1 MSEVATAELG
11 LALTDATD
19 NNGGGFNVFS
29 SLRGGA
35 GGEDFSS
42 GTDDISS
49 EEVSVGTDETANLD
63 LVAVAGGEAKLD
75 TSIGDGGDSKN
86 APAPVDALSLAG
98 KSEINS
104 PENRMSNANSQDNSE
119 TLTPVNPELCE
130 KFGTIAC
137 IGCDFALLCA
147 ERQAA
152 MAAKSNED
160 QPDKQLST
168 LEKLLQEDKAPGEI
182 VWAQPTPDDDVSR
195 EQLLA
200 VNEEQ
205 SLIDD
210 SPSIFKSES
219 EPEPKPRPK
228 SEPEPEPEEKQ
239 PLSDTQPS
247 TRPSNKQ
254 KESAAVALSQAAES
268 RNSESLN
275 HEVDRIHSKDEE
287 KSTTAHIANVVK
299 KTTNSDDGSA
309 NLEANSNLSA
319 KISKEPLAQIDS
331 DNTNEYIRQGELLR
345 AADRAA
351 DDSDKLI
358 NQQTVTVRRATQTA
372 QRSNKHADQE
382 VLSAVNTTEQISSVN
397 TRQAI
402 QIPEPEGNGSAVAAA
417 HSQKEPAIE
426 KVLIMPMDAND
437 TLADNE
443 TSAVVDRVV
452 NRQESPSPKPKSI
465 SADNNNLL
473 KKTTPKNITTKP
485 NSDSSTDFEVSAEMS
500 LESQKTPSIDKQ
512 NPLAD
517 DKKDNISS
525 PSAVESVDYSRKTLP
540 ETRLVNDVQNT
551 SDGED
556 SAVKFVEKESAPS
569 KKAVVKNHNTHY
581 SDSASVFNQIE
592 QVETVANT
600 PSVKLPAE
608 TASWASENEIFVVDR
623 EETFANN
630 HRKKFMQREVVPID
644 GGNDLP
650 TLPQNELTP
659 KVNIEQDLE
668 PKNTT
673 EINIQ
678 LRSDRS
684 SERWPKLDE
693 MVNSVLPPSRS
704 LNYELLPKP
713 DETSSGLQEHDER
726 QISELWPKPDEA
738 SNRLIDQADFED
750 DKPVRQKA
758 QQTRMTQPNENDTIY
773 VDLRNEH
780 ASSEV
785 DSLHSEPTADYA
797 NQIEMN
803 NDNDLDCQLNDNS
816 GSQAEKLYE
825 VAFAHPLAALW
836 TDDSRLNP
844 ENNKISKGSSTSVTS
859 WLTKLVGAVAVYVA
873 CSRRESTLGIS
884 N

>member
-1 MSEVATAELG
+1 MIGEATTGELSPTG
-11 LALTDATD
+11 ADGD
-19 NNGGGFNVFS
+19 NFDIS
-29 SLRGGA
+29 SLR
-35 GGEDFSS
+35 GEDFSS
-42 GTDDISS
+42 GINDIGGEVNAGTSDAASS
-49 EEVSVGTDETANLD
+49 LD
-63 LVAVAGGEAKLD
+63 LVAVASGEERLD
-75 TSIGDGGDSKN
+75 T
-86 APAPVDALSLAG
+86 A
-98 KSEINS
+98 
-104 PENRMSNANSQDNSE
+104 MSDANSQGNSE
-119 TLTPVNPELCE
+119 TLTPVDPELCE

-219 EPEPKPRPK
+219 EPEPKPK
-228 SEPEPEPEEKQ
+228 PEPEEKQ

-358 NQQTVTVRRATQTA
+358 NQQTATVRRATQTA

-382 VLSAVNTTEQISSVN
+382 VPSAVNTTERISSVN
-397 TRQAI
+397 THQAI
-402 QIPEPEGNGSAVAAA
+402 KISDPESNDSTVATTR
-417 HSQKEPAIE
+417 SQKEPAIE
-426 KVLIMPMDAND
+426 KVSSTLIDAND
-437 TLADNE
+437 TLADSGIY
-443 TSAVVDRVV
+443 TAVDRVG
-452 NRQESPSPKPKSI
+452 NRQELSALKPKPI
-465 SADNNNLL
+465 SAENNLL
-473 KKTTPKNITTKP
+473 KKTTPKNIITKP
-485 NSDSSTDFEVSAEMS
+485 KIDSSTNFEVSAETS
-500 LESQKTPSIDKQ
+500 LESKKNPSIDKQ

-517 DKKDNISS
+517 HKKDNISS
-525 PSAVESVDYSRKTLP
+525 PPAVESIDYFKKTLP
-540 ETRLVNDVQNT
+540 ETRPVNAVQNT

-556 SAVKFVEKESAPS
+556 SAAELAEKESAPS
-569 KKAVVKNHNTHY
+569 KKAVVKKPSIHY
-581 SDSASVFNQIE
+581 SDSAFNQTE

-600 PSVKLPAE
+600 PAVKLPAE

-623 EETFANN
+623 RKGTFSNN
-630 HRKKFMQREVVPID
+630 HRKKFMQREAVLID
-644 GGNDLP
+644 GDNDLP
-650 TLPQNELTP
+650 TLLQNERAP
-659 KVNIEQDLE
+659 KADIEQDLE

-673 EINIQ
+673 EINLQ
-678 LRSDRS
+678 LRSDWS
-684 SERWPKLDE
+684 SERWPKLDKP
-693 MVNSVLPPSRS
+693 VNLVLPPSRS
-704 LNYELLPKP
+704 LNSELLSKL
-713 DETSSGLQEHDER
+713 DETSNSPQEHNER

-738 SNRLIDQADFED
+738 SNQLINQADFED
-750 DKPVRQKA
+750 GKTVRQKA
-758 QQTRMTQPNENDTIY
+758 QQTRIIQPNENDTIY

-785 DSLHSEPTADYA
+785 DSLHSQPTADYA
-797 NQIEMN
+797 DQIEMN

-816 GSQAEKLYE
+816 GSQAEKLHK

-873 CSRRESTLGIS
+873 CSRRESTLGVS

>member
-1 MSEVATAELG
+1 MIGEATTGKLSPTG
-11 LALTDATD
+11 IDGD
-19 NNGGGFNVFS
+19 DFDIS
-29 SLRGGA
+29 SLR
-35 GGEDFSS
+35 GEDFSS
-42 GTDDISS
+42 GINDIGGEVNAGTSDAASS
-49 EEVSVGTDETANLD
+49 LD
-63 LVAVAGGEAKLD
+63 LVAVASGEERLD
-75 TSIGDGGDSKN
+75 T
-86 APAPVDALSLAG
+86 A
-98 KSEINS
+98 
-104 PENRMSNANSQDNSE
+104 MSDANSQGNSE
-119 TLTPVNPELCE
+119 TLTPVDPELCE

-228 SEPEPEPEEKQ
+228 SEPEPEPEGQ
-239 PLSDTQPS
+239 TLSDTQPS
-247 TRPSNKQ
+247 PRPSNKQ
-254 KESAAVALSQAAES
+254 KESAVTALSQAAES
-268 RNSESLN
+268 RNLESLN
-275 HEVDRIHSKDEE
+275 HEVDRRHSNDEE

-299 KTTNSDDGSA
+299 KTTISDDGGA
-309 NLEANSNLSA
+309 NLEANSNSA
-319 KISKEPLAQIDS
+319 AKASKEPLVQIDS
-331 DNTNEYIRQGELLR
+331 DNTDGYIRQDELPR

-358 NQQTVTVRRATQTA
+358 NQQTATVRCATQTA

-382 VLSAVNTTEQISSVN
+382 VSSAVNTTEQISSVN
-397 TRQAI
+397 THQAI
-402 QIPEPEGNGSAVAAA
+402 KIPKPEGNGSAVAAT

-443 TSAVVDRVV
+443 TSAVVDREDGT
-452 NRQESPSPKPKSI
+452 QERPSLKSKSI
-465 SADNNNLL
+465 SAENNDLL
-473 KKTTPKNITTKP
+473 KKTTPKNITTRP

-500 LESQKTPSIDKQ
+500 LEAKKTPSIDKQ

-556 SAVKFVEKESAPS
+556 SAVKLVEKESAPS

-581 SDSASVFNQIE
+581 SDSASASVFNQIE
-592 QVETVANT
+592 QLETVADT
-600 PSVKLPAE
+600 PAVKLPAE
-608 TASWASENEIFVVDR
+608 TASWASENEVFVVDR
-623 EETFANN
+623 EETFTNN
-630 HRKKFMQREVVPID
+630 HRDESIQREAVLID
-644 GGNDLP
+644 GYNDLP

-659 KVNIEQDLE
+659 KVNVKQDPEL
-668 PKNTT
+668 KNTT

-803 NDNDLDCQLNDNS
+803 NDNDNDLNCQLNDNS

-873 CSRRESTLGIS
+873 CSRREGRLSVW
-884 N
+884 

>member
-1 MSEVATAELG
+1 MIGMATTGELSPAG
-11 LALTDATD
+11 IDGD
-19 NNGGGFNVFS
+19 GFDVFA
-29 SLRGGA
+29 SLRGGV
-35 GGEDFSS
+35 ESDNFSS
-42 GTDDISS
+42 GAGEAGGAD
-49 EEVSVGTDETANLD
+49 TDEAVSGLD
-63 LVAVAGGEAKLD
+63 LVAVAGGKEKLD
-75 TSIGDGGDSKN
+75 TTMSDTNSN
-86 APAPVDALSLAG
+86 NS
-98 KSEINS
+98 SEIS
-104 PENRMSNANSQDNSE
+104 
-119 TLTPVNPELCE
+119 TPVGPDLCE

-137 IGCDFALLCA
+137 VGCDFALLCA

-168 LEKLLQEDKAPGEI
+168 LEKLLREDDAPGEI
-182 VWAQPTPDDDVSR
+182 VWAQSTPDDDASR

-200 VNEEQ
+200 AEEEQ
-205 SLIDD
+205 SIND
-210 SPSIFKSES
+210 SSSVF
-219 EPEPKPRPK
+219 EPEPKPK
-228 SEPEPEPEEKQ
+228 PEPEEKQ

-247 TRPSNKQ
+247 PRLSNKQ
-254 KESAAVALSQAAES
+254 KEAAAALPQA
-268 RNSESLN
+268 
-275 HEVDRIHSKDEE
+275 
-287 KSTTAHIANVVK
+287 T
-299 KTTNSDDGSA
+299 DDGSA
-309 NLEANSNLSA
+309 NLEANSNSA
-319 KISKEPLAQIDS
+319 VKASKEPLVQIDN
-331 DNTNEYIRQGELLR
+331 DNTNEHIKQDELPL

-358 NQQTVTVRRATQTA
+358 NQRTATVRRATQTA

-382 VLSAVNTTEQISSVN
+382 VPSAVNTTERISSVN
-397 TRQAI
+397 THQAI
-402 QIPEPEGNGSAVAAA
+402 KISDPESNDSTVATTR
-417 HSQKEPAIE
+417 SQKEPAIE
-426 KVLIMPMDAND
+426 KVSSTLIDAND
-437 TLADNE
+437 TLADSGIY
-443 TSAVVDRVV
+443 TAVDRVG
-452 NRQESPSPKPKSI
+452 NRQELSALKPKPI
-465 SADNNNLL
+465 SAENNLL
-473 KKTTPKNITTKP
+473 KKTTPKNIITKP
-485 NSDSSTDFEVSAEMS
+485 KIDSSTNFEVSAETS
-500 LESQKTPSIDKQ
+500 LESKKNPSIDKQ

-517 DKKDNISS
+517 HKKDNISS
-525 PSAVESVDYSRKTLP
+525 PPAVESIDYFKKTLP
-540 ETRLVNDVQNT
+540 ETRPVNAVQNT

-556 SAVKFVEKESAPS
+556 SAAELAEKESAPS
-569 KKAVVKNHNTHY
+569 KKAVVKNPNIHY
-581 SDSASVFNQIE
+581 SDSAFNQTE

-600 PSVKLPAE
+600 PAVKLRVE

-623 EETFANN
+623 EESFANN
-630 HRKKFMQREVVPID
+630 HRDESMQREAVLID
-644 GGNDLP
+644 SDNDLP

-750 DKPVRQKA
+750 DKLVRQKA
-758 QQTRMTQPNENDTIY
+758 QQTRITQPNENDTIY

-780 ASSEV
+780 ANSEV
-785 DSLHSEPTADYA
+785 DSLHSQPTADYTDR
-797 NQIEMN
+797 IEMN
-803 NDNDLDCQLNDNS
+803 NDNDLNCQLNDNS
-816 GSQAEKLYE
+816 GNQAEKLHK

-873 CSRRESTLGIS
+873 CSRRESTLSVS

>member
-1 MSEVATAELG
+1 MIGEATTGELSPTG
-11 LALTDATD
+11 ADGD
-19 NNGGGFNVFS
+19 NFDIS
-29 SLRGGA
+29 SLR
-35 GGEDFSS
+35 GEDFSS
-42 GTDDISS
+42 GINDIGGEVNAGTSDAASS
-49 EEVSVGTDETANLD
+49 LD
-63 LVAVAGGEAKLD
+63 LVAVASGEERLD
-75 TSIGDGGDSKN
+75 T
-86 APAPVDALSLAG
+86 A
-98 KSEINS
+98 
-104 PENRMSNANSQDNSE
+104 MSNTNSNNSSE

-137 IGCDFALLCA
+137 VGCDFALLCA

-152 MAAKSNED
+152 MVAKNNES
-160 QPDKQLST
+160 QPTEQLST
-168 LEKLLQEDKAPGEI
+168 LEKLLRGDDAPGEI

-219 EPEPKPRPK
+219 EPEPKPK
-228 SEPEPEPEEKQ
+228 PEPEEKQ

-351 DDSDKLI
+351 DDSDKL
-358 NQQTVTVRRATQTA
+358 VSRGAVKVRRATQTA

-382 VLSAVNTTEQISSVN
+382 VSSAVDTTEQISSVN
-397 TRQAI
+397 THQAI
-402 QIPEPEGNGSAVAAA
+402 QIPEPEDTGSTVATTR
-417 HSQKEPAIE
+417 SQKEPLIE
-426 KVLIMPMDAND
+426 KISSTLIDAND
-437 TLADNE
+437 ALVDSG
-443 TSAVVDRVV
+443 TSTAVDRVV
-452 NRQESPSPKPKSI
+452 NRQESPALKPKPI
-465 SADNNNLL
+465 STKNNLL
-473 KKTTPKNITTKP
+473 KKTTPKNITTRP

-517 DKKDNISS
+517 DKKYNINL
-525 PSAVESVDYSRKTLP
+525 PSAVEPVDYLKRTLP
-540 ETRLVNDVQNT
+540 EAQPVNYVQNT

-556 SAVKFVEKESAPS
+556 SVVESAEKEVTSSKKTAVKNP
-569 KKAVVKNHNTHY
+569 NIHY
-581 SDSASVFNQIE
+581 SNSASAFNQTE
-592 QVETVANT
+592 QVETVPNT
-600 PSVKLPAE
+600 PAVKLPAE
-608 TASWASENEIFVVDR
+608 TASWASENEVFVVDR
-623 EETFANN
+623 EETFTNN
-630 HRKKFMQREVVPID
+630 HRDESIQREAVLID
-644 GGNDLP
+644 GDNDLP

-659 KVNIEQDLE
+659 KVDTNQGPE

-678 LRSDRS
+678 LRSARS
-684 SERWPKLDE
+684 SELLPKLDE

-704 LNYELLPKP
+704 LNSELLSKL
-713 DETSSGLQEHDER
+713 DKMSSGLQEYDER
-726 QISELWPKPDEA
+726 QTSELWPEPDEA
-738 SNRLIDQADFED
+738 SNRLIDQADFEY

-758 QQTRMTQPNENDTIY
+758 QQTRITQPNENDTIY
-773 VDLRNEH
+773 VDLRNEY
-780 ASSEV
+780 ANSEV
-785 DSLHSEPTADYA
+785 DSLHSQPTADYTD
-797 NQIEMN
+797 QIEMN
-803 NDNDLDCQLNDNS
+803 NDNDLNCQLNDNS
-816 GSQAEKLYE
+816 GNQAEKLHK

-844 ENNKISKGSSTSVTS
+844 ENNKISNGSSTSVTS

-873 CSRRESTLGIS
+873 CSRREGTLGIS

>member
-228 SEPEPEPEEKQ
+228 SEPEPEPEGQ
-239 PLSDTQPS
+239 TLSDTQPS
-247 TRPSNKQ
+247 PRLSNKQ

-268 RNSESLN
+268 RSSKSLN
-275 HEVDRIHSKDEE
+275 HEVDRRHSNDEE

-299 KTTNSDDGSA
+299 KTTISDDGGA
-309 NLEANSNLSA
+309 NLEANSNSA
-319 KISKEPLAQIDS
+319 AKASKEPLAQIYS
-331 DNTNEYIRQGELLR
+331 DNTNEYTRQDELPR
-345 AADRAA
+345 VVDRTA
-351 DDSDKLI
+351 DDSGKLV
-358 NQQTVTVRRATQTA
+358 NQQTATVNRVAQTT

-382 VLSAVNTTEQISSVN
+382 VSSAVNTTEQISSVN
-397 TRQAI
+397 THQAI
-402 QIPEPEGNGSAVAAA
+402 QIPEPEDTGSTVATTR
-417 HSQKEPAIE
+417 SQKEPAIE
-426 KVLIMPMDAND
+426 KVSSTPIDAND
-437 TLADNE
+437 TLADSG
-443 TSAVVDRVV
+443 TSTAIDREYST
-452 NRQESPSPKPKSI
+452 QEPPALKLKSI
-465 SADNNNLL
+465 STKNNLL
-473 KKTTPKNITTKP
+473 KKTTPKNITTRP

-500 LESQKTPSIDKQ
+500 LEAKKNPSIDKQ

-525 PSAVESVDYSRKTLP
+525 PSAVESVDYSKKTLP
-540 ETRLVNDVQNT
+540 ETRLVNAVQNT
-551 SDGED
+551 SDGEYL
-556 SAVKFVEKESAPS
+556 AVKLAEKESAPS
-569 KKAVVKNHNTHY
+569 KKAVVKNHNIHY
-581 SDSASVFNQIE
+581 SDSASAFNQTK

-600 PSVKLPAE
+600 PAVKLPAE

-659 KVNIEQDLE
+659 KVDIEQDLE
-668 PKNTT
+668 LKNTT
-673 EINIQ
+673 EINLQ

-693 MVNSVLPPSRS
+693 MVNSVLPPSGS
-704 LNYELLPKP
+704 LKSELLSKL

-750 DKPVRQKA
+750 DKLVRQKA

-773 VDLRNEH
+773 VDLRNER

-785 DSLHSEPTADYA
+785 DSLHGEPTADYT

-803 NDNDLDCQLNDNS
+803 NDNDLNCQLNDNS

>member
-1 MSEVATAELG
+1 MIGEATTGELSPTG
-11 LALTDATD
+11 ADGD
-19 NNGGGFNVFS
+19 NFDIS
-29 SLRGGA
+29 SLR
-35 GGEDFSS
+35 GEDFSS
-42 GTDDISS
+42 GINDIGGEVNAGTSDAASS
-49 EEVSVGTDETANLD
+49 LD
-63 LVAVAGGEAKLD
+63 LVAVASGEERLD
-75 TSIGDGGDSKN
+75 T
-86 APAPVDALSLAG
+86 A
-98 KSEINS
+98 
-104 PENRMSNANSQDNSE
+104 MSNTNSNNSSE

-137 IGCDFALLCA
+137 VGCDFALLCA

-152 MAAKSNED
+152 MVAKNNES
-160 QPDKQLST
+160 QPTEQLST
-168 LEKLLQEDKAPGEI
+168 LEKLLRGDDAPGEI

-219 EPEPKPRPK
+219 EPEPKPK
-228 SEPEPEPEEKQ
+228 PEPEEKQ

-372 QRSNKHADQE
+372 QRSNKHTDQE
-382 VLSAVNTTEQISSVN
+382 VSSAVNITEQISSVN

-402 QIPEPEGNGSAVAAA
+402 QIPEPEDTGSTVATTR
-417 HSQKEPAIE
+417 SQKDPAIE
-426 KVLIMPMDAND
+426 KVSSMLIDAND
-437 TLADNE
+437 TLADSG
-443 TSAVVDRVV
+443 TSTAIDREDST
-452 NRQESPSPKPKSI
+452 QERPSPKSKSI
-465 SADNNNLL
+465 SAENNNLL

-485 NSDSSTDFEVSAEMS
+485 KSDSSTDFEVSAEMS

-556 SAVKFVEKESAPS
+556 SAVKLVEKESTPS
-569 KKAVVKNHNTHY
+569 KKAVVKNPNIHY
-581 SDSASVFNQIE
+581 SDSAFNQTK

-600 PSVKLPAE
+600 PAVKLPAE

-623 EETFANN
+623 EESFANN
-630 HRKKFMQREVVPID
+630 HRDESMQREVVPID

-750 DKPVRQKA
+750 DKLVRQKA
-758 QQTRMTQPNENDTIY
+758 QQTRITQPNENDTIY

-780 ASSEV
+780 ANSEV
-785 DSLHSEPTADYA
+785 DSLHGQPTADYT

-803 NDNDLDCQLNDNS
+803 NDNNLDCQLNDNS
-816 GSQAEKLYE
+816 GSQAEKLHK

-873 CSRRESTLGIS
+873 CSRREGRLSVW
-884 N
+884 

>member
-1 MSEVATAELG
+1 MIGEATTGELSPTG
-11 LALTDATD
+11 ADGD
-19 NNGGGFNVFS
+19 NFDIS
-29 SLRGGA
+29 SLR
-35 GGEDFSS
+35 GEDFSS
-42 GTDDISS
+42 GINDIGGEVNAGTSDAASS
-49 EEVSVGTDETANLD
+49 LD
-63 LVAVAGGEAKLD
+63 LVAVASGEERLD
-75 TSIGDGGDSKN
+75 T
-86 APAPVDALSLAG
+86 A
-98 KSEINS
+98 
-104 PENRMSNANSQDNSE
+104 MSNTNSNNSSE

-137 IGCDFALLCA
+137 VGCDFALLCA

-152 MAAKSNED
+152 MVAKNNES
-160 QPDKQLST
+160 QPTEQLST
-168 LEKLLQEDKAPGEI
+168 LEKLLRGDDAPGEI

-219 EPEPKPRPK
+219 EPEPKPK
-228 SEPEPEPEEKQ
+228 PEPEEKQ

-372 QRSNKHADQE
+372 QRSNKHTDQE
-382 VLSAVNTTEQISSVN
+382 VSSAVNITEQISSVN

-402 QIPEPEGNGSAVAAA
+402 QIPEPEDTGSTVATTR
-417 HSQKEPAIE
+417 SQKDPAIE
-426 KVLIMPMDAND
+426 KVSSMLIDAND
-437 TLADNE
+437 TLADSG
-443 TSAVVDRVV
+443 TSTAIDREDST
-452 NRQESPSPKPKSI
+452 QERPSPKSKSI
-465 SADNNNLL
+465 SAENNNLL

-485 NSDSSTDFEVSAEMS
+485 KSDSSTDFEVSAEMS

-556 SAVKFVEKESAPS
+556 SAVKLVEKESTPS
-569 KKAVVKNHNTHY
+569 KKAVVKNPNIHY
-581 SDSASVFNQIE
+581 SDSAFNQTK

-600 PSVKLPAE
+600 PAVKLPAE

-623 EETFANN
+623 EESFANN
-630 HRKKFMQREVVPID
+630 HRDESMQREVVPID

-659 KVNIEQDLE
+659 KVNVKQDPEL
-668 PKNTT
+668 KNTT

-684 SERWPKLDE
+684 SELLPKLDE

-738 SNRLIDQADFED
+738 SNRLIDQADFEY

-758 QQTRMTQPNENDTIY
+758 QQTRITQPNENDTIY
-773 VDLRNEH
+773 VDLRNEY
-780 ASSEV
+780 ANSEV
-785 DSLHSEPTADYA
+785 DSLHSQPTADYTD
-797 NQIEMN
+797 QIEMN
-803 NDNDLDCQLNDNS
+803 NDNDLNCQLNDNS
-816 GSQAEKLYE
+816 GNQAEKLHK

-873 CSRRESTLGIS
+873 CSRRESTLGAS

>member
-1 MSEVATAELG
+1 MNEVVASPVLEEPPIIGEAGE
-11 LALTDATD
+11 
-19 NNGGGFNVFS
+19 GFDVFS
-29 SLRGGA
+29 SSIGGSA
-35 GGEDFSS
+35 NEDFSTRIDS
-42 GTDDISS
+42 EATTAGADDF
-49 EEVSVGTDETANLD
+49 D
-63 LVAVAGGEAKLD
+63 LVAVANGEETLD
-75 TSIGDGGDSKN
+75 TT
-86 APAPVDALSLAG
+86 
-98 KSEINS
+98 IN
-104 PENRMSNANSQDNSE
+104 NSDNSKE
-119 TLTPVNPELCE
+119 TSNSVDPAMCRN
-130 KFGTIAC
+130 FGTIAC
-137 IGCDFALLCA
+137 VGCIFAQDCQR
-147 ERQAA
+147 RQAEM
-152 MAAKSNED
+152 MASNKKD
-160 QPDKQLST
+160 QPEQLST
-168 LEKLLQEDKAPGEI
+168 LEKLLQEDEDEEPGRI
-182 VWAQPTPDDDVSR
+182 VWAQPTPDDTSR
-195 EQLLA
+195 EQPPA
-200 VNEEQ
+200 AEE
-205 SLIDD
+205 D
-210 SPSIFKSES
+210 SSSTPEPES
-219 EPEPKPRPK
+219 EPEPRPEFK
-228 SEPEPEPEEKQ
+228 PEEQ
-239 PLSDTQPS
+239 PLADTQSPLW
-247 TRPSNKQ
+247 PSNKQ
-254 KESAAVALSQAAES
+254 REPSEAALSQAAES
-268 RNSESLN
+268 RSSESLN
-275 HEVDRIHSKDEE
+275 HEVDESHGDDEE

-299 KTTNSDDGSA
+299 KTTSSDDGSA
-309 NLEANSNLSA
+309 NLEANSNSTA
-319 KISKEPLAQIDS
+319 KASKEPHAQIDS
-331 DNTNEYIRQGELLR
+331 DNTNEHIKQDELPL

-382 VLSAVNTTEQISSVN
+382 VSSAVNITEQISSAN
-397 TRQAI
+397 THQAI
-402 QIPEPEGNGSAVAAA
+402 EIPKPEDTGSTVATA
-417 HSQKEPAIE
+417 HSQKEPAIK
-426 KVLIMPMDAND
+426 KVSSTPIDAND
-437 TLADNE
+437 TLADSG
-443 TSAVVDRVV
+443 TSTAVDRVV
-452 NRQESPSPKPKSI
+452 NRQERPSPKSKSI
-465 SADNNNLL
+465 SAENNNLL
-473 KKTTPKNITTKP
+473 KKTTPKNITTRP
-485 NSDSSTDFEVSAEMS
+485 NSDSSTDFKVSAEMS
-500 LESQKTPSIDKQ
+500 LEAKKNPSIGKQ

-517 DKKDNISS
+517 DKKDNIIS
-525 PSAVESVDYSRKTLP
+525 PSAVESVDYSKKALP
-540 ETRLVNDVQNT
+540 ETRLVNAVQNT

-556 SAVKFVEKESAPS
+556 SAVKLAEKESAPS

-581 SDSASVFNQIE
+581 SDSASAFNQTE

-600 PSVKLPAE
+600 PAVKLPAE

-623 EETFANN
+623 EESFVNN
-630 HRKKFMQREVVPID
+630 HRDESMQREAVLID
-644 GGNDLP
+644 GDNDLP

-659 KVNIEQDLE
+659 KVDIEQDLE

-704 LNYELLPKP
+704 LNSELLSKL

-750 DKPVRQKA
+750 DKLVRQKA
-758 QQTRMTQPNENDTIY
+758 QQTRITQPNENDTIY

-803 NDNDLDCQLNDNS
+803 NDNDNDLNCQLNDNS
-816 GSQAEKLYE
+816 GSQAEKLHK

-873 CSRRESTLGIS
+873 CSRREGTLGIS

>member
-228 SEPEPEPEEKQ
+228 SEPEPEPEGQ
-239 PLSDTQPS
+239 TLSDTQPS
-247 TRPSNKQ
+247 PRLSNKQ

-268 RNSESLN
+268 RSSKSLN
-275 HEVDRIHSKDEE
+275 HEVDRRHSNDEE

-299 KTTNSDDGSA
+299 KTTSSDDGST
-309 NLEANSNLSA
+309 NLEANSNLA
-319 KISKEPLAQIDS
+319 VKASKEHHAQIDS
-331 DNTNEYIRQGELLR
+331 DNTNERIRQDELLR
-345 AADRAA
+345 AVDHMT
-351 DDSDKLI
+351 DDSDKLFY
-358 NQQTVTVRRATQTA
+358 QQTTTVRRVAQTT

-382 VLSAVNTTEQISSVN
+382 VSSAVNTTEQISSVN
-397 TRQAI
+397 THQAI
-402 QIPEPEGNGSAVAAA
+402 QIPEPEDTGSTVATTR
-417 HSQKEPAIE
+417 SQKEPAIE
-426 KVLIMPMDAND
+426 KVSSTPIDAND
-437 TLADNE
+437 TLADSG
-443 TSAVVDRVV
+443 TSTAIDREYST
-452 NRQESPSPKPKSI
+452 QEPPALKLKSI
-465 SADNNNLL
+465 STKNNLL
-473 KKTTPKNITTKP
+473 KKTTPKNITTRP

-500 LESQKTPSIDKQ
+500 LEAKKNPSIDKQ

-525 PSAVESVDYSRKTLP
+525 PSAVESVDYSKKTLP
-540 ETRLVNDVQNT
+540 ETRLVNAVQNT
-551 SDGED
+551 SDGEYL
-556 SAVKFVEKESAPS
+556 AVKLAEKESAPS
-569 KKAVVKNHNTHY
+569 KKAVVKNHNIHY
-581 SDSASVFNQIE
+581 SDSASAFNQTK

-600 PSVKLPAE
+600 PAVKLPAE

-659 KVNIEQDLE
+659 KVDIEQDLE
-668 PKNTT
+668 LKNTT
-673 EINIQ
+673 EINLQ

-693 MVNSVLPPSRS
+693 MVNSVLPPSGS
-704 LNYELLPKP
+704 LKSELLSKL

-773 VDLRNEH
+773 VDLRNER

-785 DSLHSEPTADYA
+785 DSLHGEPTADYT

-803 NDNDLDCQLNDNS
+803 NDNDLNCQLNDNS

>member
-1 MSEVATAELG
+1 MIGKATTRELSPTG
-11 LALTDATD
+11 TDGD
-19 NNGGGFNVFS
+19 GFDVFS

-42 GTDDISS
+42 GIGERSSVDADDAASS
-49 EEVSVGTDETANLD
+49 LD
-63 LVAVAGGEAKLD
+63 LVAVASGEEKLD
-75 TSIGDGGDSKN
+75 T
-86 APAPVDALSLAG
+86 A
-98 KSEINS
+98 
-104 PENRMSNANSQDNSE
+104 MSDANSQDNSE
-119 TLTPVNPELCE
+119 TLTPVDPELCE

-168 LEKLLQEDKAPGEI
+168 LEQLLQEDEDEEPGKI
-182 VWAQPTPDDDVSR
+182 VWAQPTPDDGASR

-200 VNEEQ
+200 VDEEQ

-219 EPEPKPRPK
+219 EPEPKPK
-228 SEPEPEPEEKQ
+228 PEPEEKQ
-239 PLSDTQPS
+239 PLSDAQPS
-247 TRPSNKQ
+247 PRLSNKQ
-254 KESAAVALSQAAES
+254 KEAAAVALSQAAES
-268 RNSESLN
+268 RNSETLS
-275 HEVDRIHSKDEE
+275 HKVDEKCSKDEE

-299 KTTNSDDGSA
+299 KTTSSDDGST
-309 NLEANSNLSA
+309 NLEANSNLA
-319 KISKEPLAQIDS
+319 VKASKEPHAQIDS
-331 DNTNEYIRQGELLR
+331 DNTNERIKQDELPR
-345 AADRAA
+345 AVDH
-351 DDSDKLI
+351 
-358 NQQTVTVRRATQTA
+358 AT
-372 QRSNKHADQE
+372 
-382 VLSAVNTTEQISSVN
+382 
-397 TRQAI
+397 TR
-402 QIPEPEGNGSAVAAA
+402 
-417 HSQKEPAIE
+417 SQKEPVIE
-426 KVLIMPMDAND
+426 KVSSTLIDAND
-437 TLADNE
+437 TLADSG
-443 TSAVVDRVV
+443 TSTAIDREDST
-452 NRQESPSPKPKSI
+452 QEPPVLKPKSI
-465 SADNNNLL
+465 NTENNLL
-473 KKTTPKNITTKP
+473 KKTTPKNITTRP

-500 LESQKTPSIDKQ
+500 LEDKKNPSIGKQ

-556 SAVKFVEKESAPS
+556 SAVKLVEKESAPS

-684 SERWPKLDE
+684 FERWPKLDE
-693 MVNSVLPPSRS
+693 MVNSVLPPSGS
-704 LNYELLPKP
+704 LKSELLPKP

-726 QISELWPKPDEA
+726 QISELWPKPDET

-750 DKPVRQKA
+750 DKLVRQKA
-758 QQTRMTQPNENDTIY
+758 QQTRITQPNENDTIY

-780 ASSEV
+780 ANSEV
-785 DSLHSEPTADYA
+785 DSLHSQPTADYTD
-797 NQIEMN
+797 QIEMN
-803 NDNDLDCQLNDNS
+803 NDNDLNCQLNDNS
-816 GSQAEKLYE
+816 GNQAEKLHK

-836 TDDSRLNP
+836 ADDSRLNP

-873 CSRRESTLGIS
+873 CSRRESTLGVS

>member
-1 MSEVATAELG
+1 MSEVTAPVLDRASTIGEAG
-11 LALTDATD
+11 E
-19 NNGGGFNVFS
+19 GFDVFS
-29 SLRGGA
+29 SSRGGSA
-35 GGEDFSS
+35 NEDFSTGIDS
-42 GTDDISS
+42 EATTAGADDF
-49 EEVSVGTDETANLD
+49 D
-63 LVAVAGGEAKLD
+63 LVAVANGEETLD
-75 TSIGDGGDSKN
+75 TT
-86 APAPVDALSLAG
+86 
-98 KSEINS
+98 IN
-104 PENRMSNANSQDNSE
+104 NSDNSKE
-119 TLTPVNPELCE
+119 TSNSVDPAMCQN
-130 KFGTIAC
+130 FGTIAC
-137 IGCDFALLCA
+137 VGCIFAQDCQR
-147 ERQAA
+147 RQAEM
-152 MAAKSNED
+152 MASNNKD
-160 QPDKQLST
+160 QPEQLST
-168 LEKLLQEDKAPGEI
+168 LEKLLQEDEDEEPGRI
-182 VWAQPTPDDDVSR
+182 VWAQPTPDDTSR
-195 EQLLA
+195 EQPPA
-200 VNEEQ
+200 AEE
-205 SLIDD
+205 D
-210 SPSIFKSES
+210 SSSTPEPES
-219 EPEPKPRPK
+219 EPEPRPEFK
-228 SEPEPEPEEKQ
+228 PEEQ
-239 PLSDTQPS
+239 PLADTQSPLW
-247 TRPSNKQ
+247 PSNKQ
-254 KESAAVALSQAAES
+254 REPSEAALSQAAES
-268 RNSESLN
+268 RSSESLN
-275 HEVDRIHSKDEE
+275 HEVDESHGDDEE

-299 KTTNSDDGSA
+299 RTTSSDDGSTD
-309 NLEANSNLSA
+309 LEANSNLSA
-319 KISKEPLAQIDS
+319 KVSKEPLAQIDS
-331 DNTNEYIRQGELLR
+331 DNTNEHIKQDELPL

-358 NQQTVTVRRATQTA
+358 NQRTATVRRATQTA

-382 VLSAVNTTEQISSVN
+382 VPSAVNTTERISSVN
-397 TRQAI
+397 THQAI
-402 QIPEPEGNGSAVAAA
+402 EIPKPEDTGSAAAA
-417 HSQKEPAIE
+417 TRSQKEPVIE
-426 KVLIMPMDAND
+426 KVSSTLIDAND
-437 TLADNE
+437 TLADNG
-443 TSAVVDRVV
+443 TSTAVDRVD
-452 NRQESPSPKPKSI
+452 NRQELPILKPKSI
-465 SADNNNLL
+465 GADNDNLL
-473 KKTTPKNITTKP
+473 KNATPKNIITKP
-485 NSDSSTDFEVSAEMS
+485 KSDSSTDFEASAEMS
-500 LESQKTPSIDKQ
+500 LEAKKNPSIDKQ

-525 PSAVESVDYSRKTLP
+525 PSAVESVDYSKKALP
-540 ETRLVNDVQNT
+540 ETRLVNAVQNT

-556 SAVKFVEKESAPS
+556 SAVKLAEKESAPS

-581 SDSASVFNQIE
+581 SDSASAFNQTE

-600 PSVKLPAE
+600 PAVKLPAE

-623 EETFANN
+623 EESFVNN
-630 HRKKFMQREVVPID
+630 HRDESMQREAVLID
-644 GGNDLP
+644 GDNDLP

-659 KVNIEQDLE
+659 KVDIEQDLE

-704 LNYELLPKP
+704 LNSELLSKL

-750 DKPVRQKA
+750 DKLVRQKA
-758 QQTRMTQPNENDTIY
+758 QQTRITQPNENDTIY

-803 NDNDLDCQLNDNS
+803 NDNDNDLNCQLNDNS
-816 GSQAEKLYE
+816 GSQAEKLHK

-873 CSRRESTLGIS
+873 CSRREGTLGIS

>member
-1 MSEVATAELG
+1 MIGEATTLESSPAG
-11 LALTDATD
+11 IDGD
-19 NNGGGFNVFS
+19 GFDVFA
-29 SLRGGA
+29 SLRGGV
-35 GGEDFSS
+35 ESDNFSS
-42 GTDDISS
+42 GAGEAGGAD
-49 EEVSVGTDETANLD
+49 TDEAVSGLD
-63 LVAVAGGEAKLD
+63 LVAVAGGKEKLD
-75 TSIGDGGDSKN
+75 TTMSDTNSN
-86 APAPVDALSLAG
+86 NS
-98 KSEINS
+98 SEIS
-104 PENRMSNANSQDNSE
+104 
-119 TLTPVNPELCE
+119 TPVGPDLCE

-168 LEKLLQEDKAPGEI
+168 LEKLLREDDAPGEI

-228 SEPEPEPEEKQ
+228 SEPEPEPEGQ
-239 PLSDTQPS
+239 TLSDTQPS
-247 TRPSNKQ
+247 PRPSNKQ
-254 KESAAVALSQAAES
+254 KEAAAALPQA
-268 RNSESLN
+268 
-275 HEVDRIHSKDEE
+275 
-287 KSTTAHIANVVK
+287 T
-299 KTTNSDDGSA
+299 DDGSA
-309 NLEANSNLSA
+309 NLEANSNLA
-319 KISKEPLAQIDS
+319 VKASKEHYAQIDS
-331 DNTNEYIRQGELLR
+331 DNTNERIRQDELLR
-345 AADRAA
+345 AADRVA
-351 DDSDKLI
+351 DDPGKLV
-358 NQQTVTVRRATQTA
+358 NRETTTVRRATQTT
-372 QRSNKHADQE
+372 QRSSKHADQE
-382 VLSAVNTTEQISSVN
+382 VSSAVNTTEQISSVN

-402 QIPEPEGNGSAVAAA
+402 KISNPESAGSTVATTR
-417 HSQKEPAIE
+417 SQKEPAIE
-426 KVLIMPMDAND
+426 KVSSTPIDAND
-437 TLADNE
+437 TLADSG
-443 TSAVVDRVV
+443 TSAAVDRVG
-452 NRQESPSPKPKSI
+452 NRQESPALKPKPI
-465 SADNNNLL
+465 STKNNLL
-473 KKTTPKNITTKP
+473 KKTTPKNITTRP

-500 LESQKTPSIDKQ
+500 LEAKKNPSTDKQ

-556 SAVKFVEKESAPS
+556 SAVKLVEKESAPS

-581 SDSASVFNQIE
+581 SDSASVVNQIE
-592 QVETVANT
+592 QVKTVANT

-684 SERWPKLDE
+684 SERWSKLDE

-713 DETSSGLQEHDER
+713 NETSSGLQEHDER

-750 DKPVRQKA
+750 DKLVRQKA
-758 QQTRMTQPNENDTIY
+758 QQTRITQPNENDTIY
-773 VDLRNEH
+773 VDLKNEH

-785 DSLHSEPTADYA
+785 DSLHSQPTADYA

-816 GSQAEKLYE
+816 GSQAEKLHK

-873 CSRRESTLGIS
+873 CSRRESTLGVS